1 MALMN
6 EPKVL
11 LLDEPTAG
19 INPTLINGLI
29 DRLKRAN
36 HEFGITLFV
45 IEHNMRVV
53 MNLAESIY
61 CLAHG
66 ELLSHG
72 TPEAIKQDQ
81 KVIDAYLGAH

>member
-1 MALMN
+1 MTSPSVLM
-6 EPKVL
+6 
-11 LLDEPTAG
+11 LDEPTAG

-36 HEFGITLFV
+36 NEFGITLFV
-45 IEHNMRVV
+45 IAHNMRVV
-53 MNLAESIY
+53 MILAESIY

-66 ELLSHG
+66 EMLSKG